1 MFHAGHAH
9 VHGAGGHGL
18 GDMALMVAVACAVS
32 YAVLDAAC
40 RVRAAHG
47 RGRLGWLV
55 AGSLVIGLGIWAMH
69 FVALLSLQLP
79 LPITEDPM
87 TLLVAAVTAVIA
99 AAGALYHVDRGVS
112 GLPPMVVSGG
122 LKGFALI
129 ATHYTMMAA
138 LHVPAEIKYD
148 PRMVLVS
155 VALAV
160 TISTGTL
167 SFAEKLRAERP
178 ARAAAE
184 RLLAALLMGFSL
196 GAMHHAAMASGRF
209 VPDDI
214 WREHFYRGGHV
225 HLLPEAWLEPWVAGA
240 SLLACFVLAVAATV
254 SRWRHV
260 RHTARPAPDRLTG
273 LPNGALLRD
282 AIAARLAA
290 GRGCAVIAV
299 RVERYDGLAQRL
311 GRREAERLLVRVGMR
326 MRAAVRPTDLAA
338 RLGGADYGVLVDDPD
353 ASEMVLDR
361 VRRRLERPVKSGA
374 LQVVVPVAIGVAVA
388 NPGDQPRDVLQRA
401 QLAAVP
407 PHEEHLAPVVPLR
420 VAAPPPPPL
429 RRAA

>member
-1 MFHAGHAH
+1 MLHAGHAH
-9 VHGAGGHGL
+9 MHGAGGHGL
-18 GDMALMVAVACAVS
+18 GDMALMIAVACAVS

-47 RGRLGWLV
+47 RARLAWLV
-55 AGSLVIGLGIWAMH
+55 SGSLIVGLGIWAMH

-87 TLLVAAVTAVIA
+87 TLLVAAITAVIA
-99 AAGALYHVDRGVS
+99 AAGALHHVDRGVN
-112 GLPPMVVSGG
+112 GIPPMVVSGG

-160 TISTGTL
+160 TISTGML

-178 ARAAAE
+178 SRAAAE

-240 SLLACFVLAVAATV
+240 SLLAVLGLAIAATV

-299 RVERYDGLAQRL
+299 RVERYDGLGQRL
-311 GRREAERLLVRVGMR
+311 GRREAEQMLVRVGLR
-326 MRAAVRPTDLAA
+326 LRAAVRPTDLAA

-353 ASEMVLDR
+353 AALMVLDR
-361 VRRRLERPVKSGA
+361 VRHRLERPVKSGP
-374 LQVVVPVAIGVAVA
+374 LQVVLPVAVGVAIA
-388 NPGDQPRDVLQRA
+388 NPGDQPRDALQRA

-407 PHEEHLAPVVPLR
+407 AQDHHLAPVVELP
-420 VAAPPPPPL
+420 VAAVPL